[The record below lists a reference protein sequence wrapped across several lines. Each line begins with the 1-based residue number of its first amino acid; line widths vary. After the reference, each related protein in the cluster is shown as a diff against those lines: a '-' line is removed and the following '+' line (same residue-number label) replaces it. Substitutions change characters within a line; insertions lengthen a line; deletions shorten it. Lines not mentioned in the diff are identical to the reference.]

1 MSNKEQNRKTD
12 KDKRVNLNKLVLHPS
27 FKDMVTE
34 IKKVNITITEPAKKG
49 EFDFSNSTFPPNGKL
64 RKIEELAAYDL
75 NAKNGQKI
83 SREYDFTGYDES
95 ILNYMSLEGSAAFTA
110 HSLVIASKEDYIPV
124 NFLSFYFYT
133 RSENLKKQ
141 HSLLTHVIDPNS
153 QSNRDYVE
161 DRNLFLGQWSL
172 DGSISFIDG
181 PLIGG
186 NITTYTLDMVK
197 SLHKQSIIPIFI
209 VKNSDS
215 NLVTDN
221 IAELRNQYNSDM
233 HWSYHFLSRGQRTN
247 FFLYID
253 ESSPKNAKVFCY
265 IKAFNLS
272 PQRIEFH
279 VDTYKNHKDK
289 IDELMDLTYYLFLA
303 HGDKKNPQVRPI
315 AVAEKF
321 ARDVL
326 QMSDSYNL
334 IKSSGLIP
342 TMNQE
347 RFGG

>member
-1 MSNKEQNRKTD
+1 MSNKDKNGKQNKEQRAK
-12 KDKRVNLNKLVLHPS
+12 LNKLVLHPS

-34 IKKVNITITEPAKKG
+34 IRKVNVTVTEPAKQG
-49 EFDFSNSTFPPNGKL
+49 EFDFSKATFPPNGKL
-64 RKIEELAAYDL
+64 RKIEELAANKLD
-75 NAKNGQKI
+75 AKQGHKI

-95 ILNYMSLEGSAAFTA
+95 KLNYMSLEGDAAFTA
-110 HSLVIASKEDYIPV
+110 HSLVISSKEDYVPV
-124 NFLSFYFYT
+124 NYLSFYFYT

-141 HSLLTHVIDPNS
+141 HPLLSHTPDMSS
-153 QSNRDYVE
+153 QSNLDYVE
-161 DRNLFLGQWSL
+161 DRSLFLGQWSL

-186 NITTYTLDMVK
+186 NMTTYTLDMVK
-197 SLHKQSIIPIFI
+197 GLHEQGIIPIFI

-221 IAELRNQYNSDM
+221 IEELKNRFNSDM
-233 HWSYHFLSRGQRTN
+233 HWSYHFLKEGQRTN

-265 IKAFNLS
+265 MKAFNLS

-279 VDTYKNHKDK
+279 VDTYMNHKDK
-289 IDELMDLTYYLFLA
+289 IDDLMDLTYYLFLA

-321 ARDVL
+321 ARATL